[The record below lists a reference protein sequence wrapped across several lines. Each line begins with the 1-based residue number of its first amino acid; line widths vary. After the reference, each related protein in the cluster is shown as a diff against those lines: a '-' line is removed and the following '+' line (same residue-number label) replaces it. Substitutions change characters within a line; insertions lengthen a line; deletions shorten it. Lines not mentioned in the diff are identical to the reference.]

1 MVNQDDLRYL
11 SDSLCT
17 GHPSDESPSSPPLE
31 SCRLYTSMG
40 DRRGVWKKE
49 PNADV
54 GVHLHVDA
62 FKEYVMKGLSR
73 YGTSKSL
80 E

>member
-1 MVNQDDLRYL
+1 
-11 SDSLCT
+11 
-17 GHPSDESPSSPPLE
+17 
-31 SCRLYTSMG
+31 MG